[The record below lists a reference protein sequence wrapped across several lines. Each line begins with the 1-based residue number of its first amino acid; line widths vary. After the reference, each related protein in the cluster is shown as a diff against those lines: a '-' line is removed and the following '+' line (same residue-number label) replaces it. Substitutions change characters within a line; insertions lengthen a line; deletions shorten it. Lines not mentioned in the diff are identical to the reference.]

1 MEEKTM
7 EIRDTILKIL
17 EDMHA
22 DIDFE
27 TETSLVGDKI
37 LDSFDLVSLVTE
49 LSDEFDVK
57 ISAKDF
63 VQENFDS
70 LDRLTNLI
78 ERLLED

>member
-1 MEEKTM
+1 M
-7 EIRDTILKIL
+7 EIRDTILNIL
-17 EDMHA
+17 KSMHA

-37 LDSFDLVSLVTE
+37 LDSFDLVSLVSE
-49 LSDEFDVK
+49 LSDAFDVK
-57 ISAKDF
+57 IAAKDF
-63 VQENFDS
+63 IQENFDS

>member
-63 VQENFDS
+63 IQENFDS

>member
-1 MEEKTM
+1 M
-7 EIRDTILKIL
+7 EIRDTILRIL
-17 EDMHA
+17 ENMHS

-27 TETSLVGDKI
+27 KETSLVGDKI
-37 LDSFDLVSLVTE
+37 LDSFDLVSLVSEISST
-49 LSDEFDVK
+49 FDLK

-70 LDRLTNLI
+70 VDKLTNLI